1 MIHAHQ
7 LLKYFGKEGVQVVS
21 SLMAI
26 IVLAMAIQ
34 FIIGGI
40 FEAVSIVPL

>member
-7 LLKYFGKEGVQVVS
+7 ILKHFGKEGVQVVS

-40 FEAVSIVPL
+40 FNAVPNIPI